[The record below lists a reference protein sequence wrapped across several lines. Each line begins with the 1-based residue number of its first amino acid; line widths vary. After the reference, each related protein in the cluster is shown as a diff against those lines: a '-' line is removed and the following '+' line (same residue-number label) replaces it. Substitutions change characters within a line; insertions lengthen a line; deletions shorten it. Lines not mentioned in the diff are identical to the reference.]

1 MKKNTLFW
9 ITGIVLVA
17 VLLLFVP
24 SMLMFGRGGFM
35 HDGGYSMMDGYSNTG
50 PSSTMMGGDYDG
62 YGMMGDYGGYSM
74 MGSGWMTFGWIIPV
88 FILILII
95 GAGVWLGNSLTNRGI
110 NSSASPARTC
120 SNCNKPAEADWKVCP
135 HCSVSLE

>member
-9 ITGIVLVA
+9 ITGIVLLA

-24 SMLMFGRGGFM
+24 SMLMFGRGTSMYGGYNIM
-35 HDGGYSMMDGYSNTG
+35 GGYSDVG
-50 PSSTMMGGDYDG
+50 PGSTMMGGDYGG
-62 YGMMGDYGGYSM
+62 YNMMGDYGSYGM
-74 MGSGWMTFGWIIPV
+74 MGGGWIAFGWIIPV
-88 FILILII
+88 FVSILII

-110 NSSASPARTC
+110 NRAAASARTC
-120 SNCNKPAEADWKVCP
+120 SNCNKPANADWKTCP

>member
-9 ITGIVLVA
+9 ITSIVLLA

-24 SMLMFGRGGFM
+24 SMLMLGRGTSM
-35 HDGGYSMMDGYSNTG
+35 HSDYGMMSGYSNSG
-50 PSSTMMGGDYDG
+50 PGSTMMGGDYDG
-62 YGMMGDYGGYSM
+62 YNMMGDYGGHSM
-74 MGSGWMTFGWIIPV
+74 MGGWMAFGWIIPV

-110 NSSASPARTC
+110 NRSAALARIC
-120 SNCNKPAEADWKVCP
+120 SNCNKPIESDWKTCP
-135 HCSVSLE
+135 YCSTTL